1 MRSSASRGPVRPAS
15 VSVGRMPS
23 GDGAADPLDAGWI
36 RRAPSRA
43 GYVRDAV
50 TAGILLVATVVS
62 VALYSS
68 AGFPDAAHPVVS
80 AHWAVLMTL
89 PLALRRR
96 FPASVAAGLSVVY
109 ALGIVLQVP
118 ESLFGQI
125 CLFLALYT
133 VGAWGRNRRT
143 ALVVRVAIAVGMLGW
158 LLTTLATGE
167 YFGSSVPV
175 DDSPGLLSP
184 YAAESALAVVSNLLY
199 FGSAYVFG
207 EASWQSAR
215 RLEALETRTAELDD
229 ERERSSRQAVSSE
242 RLRIA
247 RELHDVVAHHVS
259 VMGVQAGA
267 ARRVL
272 ARDPERAA
280 ASLSAIEGDARSA
293 IEELHRILVALRAED
308 AVPNPLTD
316 AASTRGVAQLEELVA
331 ASSGSGL
338 PTVFFTLGTPREIPA
353 TVGLS
358 LYRIAQES
366 LTNVRKH
373 AGRGAHAEVRLRYA
387 PDAVELEIADDGGSG
402 PHPSAPASCG
412 LGHTGMSERA
422 AAVGGWIEMGPRGG
436 GYLVH
441 ARVPLSP
448 VRASVPDADDPVPS
462 SETSRGRQER
472 ASGGRP

>member
-1 MRSSASRGPVRPAS
+1 MSS
-15 VSVGRMPS
+15 
-23 GDGAADPLDAGWI
+23 GAGADPFAPGWT
-36 RRAPSRA
+36 RRAPRRL
-43 GYVRDAV
+43 GYVQD
-50 TAGILLVATVVS
+50 TIGAGMLLVATLAS
-62 VALYSS
+62 VALYTS
-68 AGFPDAAHPVVS
+68 AGFPDAAHPIVS

-96 FPASVAAGLSVVY
+96 FPATV
-109 ALGIVLQVP
+109 ALGISAVYTLGLVLQVP
-118 ESLFGQI
+118 ESLFNQI

-133 VGAWGRNRRT
+133 VGAWGRDRRA
-143 ALVVRVAIAVGMLGW
+143 ALVVRVVIAIALLGW
-158 LLTTLATGE
+158 LMVSLVTGDWL
-167 YFGSSVPV
+167 GRAVPSH
-175 DDSPGLLSP
+175 DSAGLLSP
-184 YAAESALAVVSNLLY
+184 YVAESALAVVSNLLY

-215 RLEALETRTAELDD
+215 QLEALEARTAELDD

-272 ARDPERAA
+272 ARDPEKAA
-280 ASLSAIEGDARSA
+280 ASLSAIERDARSA
-293 IEELHRILVALRAED
+293 IEELHRILIALRAED
-308 AVPNPLTD
+308 AAPNPLTD
-316 AASTRGVAQLEELVA
+316 SASTRGVAQLEELVA
-331 ASSGSGL
+331 ASDGSGL
-338 PTVFFTLGTPREIPA
+338 PTAFRTLGTPRAIPA

-373 AGRGAHAEVRLRYA
+373 AGPGAHAEVRLRYS

-402 PHPSAPASCG
+402 PHPGTPASCG
-412 LGHTGMSERA
+412 LGHTGMTERA
-422 AAVGGWIEMGPRGG
+422 AAVGGTIEMGPRGG

-448 VRASVPDADDPVPS
+448 SRAGVEEPGVNPVAS
-462 SETSRGRQER
+462 TETPWGRHER
-472 ASGGRP
+472 ASGGRT